1 MDELHPQAGLPNEE
15 ARVLPTLFVQEQ
27 REGLGVELISVGYHQ
42 PPHLISLG
50 FVVFN
55 SPNICF
61 KAILSTECPEKNK
74 DEILD
79 KYPIRVDPPPPQQN
93 CVQLTHDFDSFP
105 GYLRAQKLKV
115 NFTNNFQL

>member
-61 KAILSTECPEKNK
+61 KAILSTKCPEKQMMK
-74 DEILD
+74 FEGGPWILTCP
-79 KYPIRVDPPPPQQN
+79 KAE
-93 CVQLTHDFDSFP
+93 
-105 GYLRAQKLKV
+105 G
-115 NFTNNFQL
+115 